1 MSEGSGR
8 HVDARQ
14 GMGVDGRLLR
24 DPRRLPDGSVELAYA
39 VS

>member
-8 HVDARQ
+8 RVDARQ
-14 GMGVDGRLLR
+14 GMSVGGRMLR
-24 DPRRLPDGSVELAYA
+24 DPRRLPDGSVELADA